1 LTKFICSLVIGI
13 SLLLIPQ
20 VAYADE
26 VLIELTSE
34 IAYVDTVVEVN
45 GPTEYFIETT
55 TGPRFEIAPSGIN
68 VERVAWVDS
77 WIQLRQGEVVLRQD
91 DDGNHNSQ
99 TNYYASKLTGTLDAG
114 SYTIRAT
121 SYDYIVAG
129 QRPIGTYTLSSNLIN
144 LPEVEPTPPET
155 PPLLPNPLENQ
166 NQNPVTPQPTT
177 PIEPVVVPPVVQP
190 VQPEPIEPPIIPFE
204 PPVVEEI
211 IAPEPPM
218 PVEELPVP
226 VEEPPVPA
234 EEPPTEPEIAPVEEE
249 LPPTEVDTPPIEEE
263 APPTLVEEP
272 PIEAEE
278 PPPVV
283 TEESTP
289 EEIEAAVEAIIEA
302 ADGEAITAEA
312 IEEAGLTL
320 EDLPSETPVEVRTDD
335 NGNAVVITAEVA
347 VALQVFDSPAE
358 LVSAIFD
365 NPGQVLTAVANI
377 GADMSDEE
385 REESEE
391 IIVASVI
398 AGQAA
403 INAAGMAAGTATRTS
418 TPSSPAG
425 GPMAGNDKPK
435 SARRRKP

>member
-1 LTKFICSLVIGI
+1 LTKFIYSFLIGI

-20 VAYADE
+20 LAYADE
-26 VLIELTSE
+26 VLIELTPE
-34 IAYVDTVVEVN
+34 IAYVDTVVEVTT
-45 GPTEYFIETT
+45 PTEYVIETT

-68 VERVAWVDS
+68 IERVAWVDS

-91 DDGNHNSQ
+91 DDGNHNNE
-99 TNYYASKLTGTLDAG
+99 TNYFASKLTGTLDTG

-121 SYDYIVAG
+121 SYNYIVAG
-129 QRPIGTYTLSSNLIN
+129 QRPIGTYTLSSNLID
-144 LPEVEPTPPET
+144 VA
-155 PPLLPNPLENQ
+155 
-166 NQNPVTPQPTT
+166 PV
-177 PIEPVVVPPVVQP
+177 
-190 VQPEPIEPPIIPFE
+190 PEPAPIPEPEPLPSPEPAPVAPPIIIDYQPVGPEPVPE
-204 PPVVEEI
+204 PPAPAEEPPTLVVEEPVI
-211 IAPEPPM
+211 EAPEPPTE
-218 PVEELPVP
+218 PEAPPAVEEEPPIPIEEAPPAP
-226 VEEPPVPA
+226 VEEPPVP
-234 EEPPTEPEIAPVEEE
+234 VEE
-249 LPPTEVDTPPIEEE
+249 
-263 APPTLVEEP
+263 A
-272 PIEAEE
+272 
-278 PPPVV
+278 PPVV
-283 TEESTP
+283 TEQSTP
-289 EEIEAAVEAIIEA
+289 EEVEAAVEAIIEA

-312 IEEAGLTL
+312 IAEAGLTL
-320 EDLPSETPVEVRTDD
+320 EDLPAQTPVEVRTDD

-398 AGQAA
+398 ASQAA

-435 SARRRKP
+435 STRRRKP

>member
-1 LTKFICSLVIGI
+1 MTKFIYSFLIGI

-20 VAYADE
+20 LAYADE
-26 VLIELTSE
+26 VLIELTPE
-34 IAYVDTVVEVN
+34 IAYVDTVVEVTT
-45 GPTEYFIETT
+45 PTEYVIETI

-68 VERVAWVDS
+68 IERVAWVDS
-77 WIQLRQGEVVLRQD
+77 WIQLRQGEIVLRQD
-91 DDGNHNSQ
+91 DDGNHNNE
-99 TNYYASKLTGTLDAG
+99 TNYFASKLTGTLDTG

-121 SYDYIVAG
+121 SYNYIVSG
-129 QRPIGTYTLSSNLIN
+129 QTPIGTYTLSSNLIN
-144 LPEVEPTPPET
+144 LPEVEPEPQEPQ
-155 PPLLPNPLENQ
+155 PLPVDPSENQ
-166 NQNPVTPQPTT
+166 NQNPVPS
-177 PIEPVVVPPVVQP
+177 
-190 VQPEPIEPPIIPFE
+190 E
-204 PPVVEEI
+204 PPVVEVILPQPEPPI
-211 IAPEPPM
+211 EVGEPSEPIEEPITEAPEPP
-218 PVEELPVP
+218 VE
-226 VEEPPVPA
+226 VEEPPTPV
-234 EEPPTEPEIAPVEEE
+234 EEAPTEPEIAPVEEE

-263 APPTLVEEP
+263 APPTPVEEP

-320 EDLPSETPVEVRTDD
+320 EDLPTQTPVEVRTDD

-365 NPGQVLTAVANI
+365 DPGQVLTAVANI

-398 AGQAA
+398 ASQAA

-435 SARRRKP
+435 STRRRKP

>member
-1 LTKFICSLVIGI
+1 LTRFIYSFLIGI

-20 VAYADE
+20 LAYADE
-26 VLIELTSE
+26 VLIELTPDV
-34 IAYVDTVVEVN
+34 AYVDTVVEVN
-45 GPTEYFIETT
+45 GPTEYVIETT

-68 VERVAWVDS
+68 IERVDWVDS

-91 DDGNHNSQ
+91 DDSNHNPQ
-99 TNYYASKLTGTLDAG
+99 TNYYASKLTGTLDTG

-144 LPEVEPTPPET
+144 VA
-155 PPLLPNPLENQ
+155 
-166 NQNPVTPQPTT
+166 PV
-177 PIEPVVVPPVVQP
+177 
-190 VQPEPIEPPIIPFE
+190 PEPAPIPEPEPLPSPEPAPVAPPIIIDYQPVGPE
-204 PPVVEEI
+204 PV
-211 IAPEPPM
+211 PEPPA
-218 PVEELPVP
+218 
-226 VEEPPVPA
+226 PA
-234 EEPPTEPEIAPVEEE
+234 EEPPTPVVEEPVIEAPEPPTEPEAPPAVEEEPPIPIEETPPAPVEE
-249 LPPTEVDTPPIEEE
+249 PPT
-263 APPTLVEEP
+263 
-272 PIEAEE
+272 EAEE
-278 PPPVV
+278 PPVPVEEAPPVV

-312 IEEAGLTL
+312 IAEAGLTL
-320 EDLPSETPVEVRTDD
+320 EDLPTQTPVEVRTDD

-347 VALQVFDSPAE
+347 IALQVFDSPAE

-365 NPGQVLTAVANI
+365 DPGQVLTAVANI

-435 SARRRKP
+435 STRRRKP

>member
-1 LTKFICSLVIGI
+1 MTRFIYSFLIGI

-20 VAYADE
+20 LAYADE
-26 VLIELTSE
+26 VLIELTPDV
-34 IAYVDTVVEVN
+34 AYVDTVVEVN
-45 GPTEYFIETT
+45 GPTEYVIETT

-77 WIQLRQGEVVLRQD
+77 WIQLRQGEIILRQD
-91 DDGNHNSQ
+91 DDSNHDAQ
-99 TNYYASKLTGTLDAG
+99 TNYYASKLVGTLDTG
-114 SYTIRAT
+114 IYTIRAT

-129 QRPIGTYTLSSNLIN
+129 QRPIGTYTLSSNLID
-144 LPEVEPTPPET
+144 LPIVPE
-155 PPLLPNPLENQ
+155 
-166 NQNPVTPQPTT
+166 
-177 PIEPVVVPPVVQP
+177 EPVEEPPVVP
-190 VQPEPIEPPIIPFE
+190 SLPPEPVSPPVIPFE

-211 IAPEPPM
+211 VAPEPPT
-218 PVEELPVP
+218 PVEEPPVP

-234 EEPPTEPEIAPVEEE
+234 EEPPAEPEIAPVEEE
-249 LPPTEVDTPPIEEE
+249 LPPVEVDTPPVEEE
-263 APPTLVEEP
+263 APPAEAEEP

-283 TEESTP
+283 TEDSTP
-289 EEIEAAVEAIIEA
+289 EEVEAAVEAIIEA
-302 ADGEAITAEA
+302 ADGEAITTEA
-312 IEEAGLTL
+312 IEEAGLTF
-320 EDLPSETPVEVRTDD
+320 EDLPSDTPVEVRTDD

-347 VALQVFDSPAE
+347 IALQVFDSPAE

-365 NPGQVLTAVANI
+365 DPGQVLTAVANI

-403 INAAGMAAGTATRTS
+403 INAAGMAAGTATRIP

-435 SARRRKP
+435 STRRRKP

>member
-1 LTKFICSLVIGI
+1 VLTRFIYSLAIGI

-68 VERVAWVDS
+68 IERVAWVDS

-91 DDGNHNSQ
+91 DDSNHNSQ
-99 TNYYASKLTGTLDAG
+99 TNYYASKLVGTLDTG
-114 SYTIRAT
+114 IYTIRAT

-129 QRPIGTYTLSSNLIN
+129 QRPIGTYTLSSNLID
-144 LPEVEPTPPET
+144 L
-155 PPLLPNPLENQ
+155 
-166 NQNPVTPQPTT
+166 PTT
-177 PIEPVVVPPVVQP
+177 PLEPVEEPPVVP
-190 VQPEPIEPPIIPFE
+190 SLPPEPVSPPIIPFE

-211 IAPEPPM
+211 VAPEPPT
-218 PVEELPVP
+218 PVEEPPVP

-234 EEPPTEPEIAPVEEE
+234 EEPPSEPEIAPVEEE
-249 LPPTEVDTPPIEEE
+249 LPPVEVDTPPAEEE
-263 APPTLVEEP
+263 APPAEAEEP

-278 PPPVV
+278 PPSVV
-283 TEESTP
+283 TEDSTP
-289 EEIEAAVEAIIEA
+289 EEVEAAVEAIIEA

-312 IEEAGLTL
+312 IQEAGLTL
-320 EDLPSETPVEVRTDD
+320 EDLPSDTPVEVRTDN

-365 NPGQVLTAVANI
+365 DPGQVLTAVANI

-403 INAAGMAAGTATRTS
+403 INAAGMAAGTATRTP

-435 SARRRKP
+435 STRRRKP

>member
-1 LTKFICSLVIGI
+1 MTRFIYSFLIGI

-20 VAYADE
+20 LAYADE
-26 VLIELTSE
+26 VLIELTPE
-34 IAYVDTVVEVN
+34 IAYVDTVVEVTT
-45 GPTEYFIETT
+45 PTEYVIETT
-55 TGPRFEIAPSGIN
+55 TGPRFEQAPDGA
-68 VERVAWVDS
+68 VAERVAWVDS

-99 TNYYASKLTGTLDAG
+99 TNYYASKLTGTLDTG

-121 SYDYIVAG
+121 SYNYIVAG
-129 QRPIGTYTLSSNLIN
+129 QRPIGTYTLSSNLID
-144 LPEVEPTPPET
+144 VA
-155 PPLLPNPLENQ
+155 
-166 NQNPVTPQPTT
+166 PV
-177 PIEPVVVPPVVQP
+177 
-190 VQPEPIEPPIIPFE
+190 PEPAPIPEPEPLPSPGPAPVAPPIIIDYQPVGPE
-204 PPVVEEI
+204 PV
-211 IAPEPPM
+211 PEPPA
-218 PVEELPVP
+218 
-226 VEEPPVPA
+226 PA
-234 EEPPTEPEIAPVEEE
+234 EEPPTPVVEEPVIEAPEPPAEPEIPPAVEEEPPIPIEEAPPAPVEE
-249 LPPTEVDTPPIEEE
+249 PPTPVEE
-263 APPTLVEEP
+263 A
-272 PIEAEE
+272 
-278 PPPVV
+278 PPVV
-283 TEESTP
+283 TEQSTP

-320 EDLPSETPVEVRTDD
+320 EDLPSSTPVEVRTDD

-365 NPGQVLTAVANI
+365 NPEQVLTAVANI

-398 AGQAA
+398 ASQAA
-403 INAAGMAAGTATRTS
+403 INAAGMAAGTATRIP

-435 SARRRKP
+435 STRRRKP

>member
-1 LTKFICSLVIGI
+1 MLTRFIYSLAIGI

-68 VERVAWVDS
+68 IERVAWVDS

-91 DDGNHNSQ
+91 DDSNHNSQ
-99 TNYYASKLTGTLDAG
+99 TNYYASKLVGTLDTG
-114 SYTIRAT
+114 IYTIRAT

-129 QRPIGTYTLSSNLIN
+129 QRPIGTYTLSSNLID
-144 LPEVEPTPPET
+144 L
-155 PPLLPNPLENQ
+155 
-166 NQNPVTPQPTT
+166 PTT
-177 PIEPVVVPPVVQP
+177 PLEPVEEPPVVP
-190 VQPEPIEPPIIPFE
+190 SLPPEPVSPPIIPFE

-211 IAPEPPM
+211 VAPEPPT
-218 PVEELPVP
+218 PVEEPPVP

-234 EEPPTEPEIAPVEEE
+234 EEPPSEPEIAPVEEE
-249 LPPTEVDTPPIEEE
+249 LPPVEVDTPPAEEE
-263 APPTLVEEP
+263 APPAEAEEP

-278 PPPVV
+278 PPSVV
-283 TEESTP
+283 TEDSTP
-289 EEIEAAVEAIIEA
+289 EEVEAAVEAIIEA

-312 IEEAGLTL
+312 IQEAGLTL
-320 EDLPSETPVEVRTDD
+320 EDLPSDTPVEVRTDN

-365 NPGQVLTAVANI
+365 DPGQVLTAVANI

-403 INAAGMAAGTATRTS
+403 INAAGMAAGTATRTP

-435 SARRRKP
+435 STRRRKP

>member
-1 LTKFICSLVIGI
+1 VLTRFIYSLVIGI
-13 SLLLIPQ
+13 SLLLTPQ
-20 VAYADE
+20 LAYADE
-26 VLIELTSE
+26 VLIELTPD
-34 IAYVDTVVEVN
+34 ITYVDTVVEVN

-68 VERVAWVDS
+68 VERVSWVDS
-77 WIQLRQGEVVLRQD
+77 WLQLRQGEVVLRQD
-91 DDGNHNSQ
+91 DDSNHNPQ
-99 TNYYASKLTGTLDAG
+99 TNYYASKLVGTLDTG
-114 SYTIRAT
+114 IYTIRAT

-129 QRPIGTYTLSSNLIN
+129 QGPIGTYTLSSNLIN
-144 LPEVEPTPPET
+144 LPIVPEEPVEEPPVAPPLPPE
-155 PPLLPNPLENQ
+155 
-166 NQNPVTPQPTT
+166 PVS
-177 PIEPVVVPPVVQP
+177 
-190 VQPEPIEPPIIPFE
+190 PPIIPFE
-204 PPVVEEI
+204 PPLIDDIV
-211 IAPEPPM
+211 APEP
-218 PVEELPVP
+218 PVP
-226 VEEPPVPA
+226 VEEPPAPA

-263 APPTLVEEP
+263 APPTPVEEP

-289 EEIEAAVEAIIEA
+289 EEVEAAVEAIIEA
-302 ADGEAITAEA
+302 ADGEAITTEA
-312 IEEAGLTL
+312 IQEAGLTL

-365 NPGQVLTAVANI
+365 DPGQVLTAVTNI

>member
-1 LTKFICSLVIGI
+1 LTRFIYSLAIGI
-13 SLLLIPQ
+13 SLLLTPQ
-20 VAYADE
+20 LAYADE
-26 VLIELTSE
+26 VLIELTSD
-34 IAYVDTVVEVN
+34 ITYVDTVVEVT
-45 GPTEYFIETT
+45 GPTEYVIETF
-55 TGPRFEIAPSGIN
+55 TGPRFEQQANGT
-68 VERVAWVDS
+68 VAQRTGWIDS
-77 WIQLRQGEVVLRQD
+77 WIQLRQGETVLKAD
-91 DDGNHNSQ
+91 DDSNHVNGV
-99 TNYYASKLTGTLDAG
+99 NEYASKITGTVDSG
-114 SYTIRAT
+114 TYTIRAT
-121 SYDYIVAG
+121 SYLNVIGYGNPTGNYI
-129 QRPIGTYTLSSNLIN
+129 LNSNLIQ
-144 LPEVEPTPPET
+144 PVAPTM
-155 PPLLPNPLENQ
+155 PLE
-166 NQNPVTPQPTT
+166 PV
-177 PIEPVVVPPVVQP
+177 EEPPVVP
-190 VQPEPIEPPIIPFE
+190 SLPPEPVSPPIIPFE

-211 IAPEPPM
+211 VAPEPPT
-218 PVEELPVP
+218 PVEEPPVP

-234 EEPPTEPEIAPVEEE
+234 EEPPAEPEIAPVEEE
-249 LPPTEVDTPPIEEE
+249 LPPAEVDTPPTEEE
-263 APPTLVEEP
+263 TPLIPVEEP
-272 PIEAEE
+272 PTEAEE
-278 PPPVV
+278 QPLVV
-283 TEESTP
+283 TEDSTP

-358 LVSAIFD
+358 LVGAIFND
-365 NPGQVLTAVANI
+365 PGQVLTAVANI

-435 SARRRKP
+435 SVRRRKP

>member
-1 LTKFICSLVIGI
+1 MTKFIYSFLIGI

-26 VLIELTSE
+26 VLIELNSE
-34 IAYVDTVVEVN
+34 IAYVDTVVEVTT
-45 GPTEYFIETT
+45 PTEYVIETT

-68 VERVAWVDS
+68 TERVAWVDS
-77 WIQLRQGEVVLRQD
+77 WIQLRQGEIVLRQD
-91 DDGNHNSQ
+91 DDGNHNPQ
-99 TNYYASKLTGTLDAG
+99 TNYYASKLTGTLDTG

-121 SYDYIVAG
+121 SYDYMAVG

-144 LPEVEPTPPET
+144 LPAVEPVPIV
-155 PPLLPNPLENQ
+155 PLE
-166 NQNPVTPQPTT
+166 PV
-177 PIEPVVVPPVVQP
+177 EEPPVVP
-190 VQPEPIEPPIIPFE
+190 SLPPEPVSPPIIPFE
-204 PPVVEEI
+204 PPVVIEI
-211 IAPEPPM
+211 VAPEPPT
-218 PVEELPVP
+218 PVEEPPVP
-226 VEEPPVPA
+226 VEEPPAPA
-234 EEPPTEPEIAPVEEE
+234 EEPPTEPEVAPVEEE
-249 LPPTEVDTPPIEEE
+249 LPPIEEE
-263 APPTLVEEP
+263 APPTPVEEP
-272 PIEAEE
+272 PAEAEE

-289 EEIEAAVEAIIEA
+289 EEVEAAVEAIIEA

-312 IEEAGLTL
+312 IQEAGLTL
-320 EDLPSETPVEVRTDD
+320 EDLPSETPVEIRTDD

-347 VALQVFDSPAE
+347 IALQILESPAE
-358 LVSAIFD
+358 LISAIFND
-365 NPGQVLTAVANI
+365 PGQVLTAVANI

-403 INAAGMAAGTATRTS
+403 INAAGMAAGTATRTP

-425 GPMAGNDKPK
+425 GPLAGNDKPK

>member
-1 LTKFICSLVIGI
+1 LTRFIYSLVIGI
-13 SLLLIPQ
+13 SLLLTPQ
-20 VAYADE
+20 LAYADE
-26 VLIELTSE
+26 VLIELTPD
-34 IAYVDTVVEVN
+34 ITYVDTVVEVN
-45 GPTEYFIETT
+45 GPTEYVIETT

-77 WIQLRQGEVVLRQD
+77 WLELRQGEVILRQD
-91 DDGNHNSQ
+91 DDGNHNPQ
-99 TNYYASKLTGTLDAG
+99 TNYYASKLVGTLDTG
-114 SYTIRAT
+114 IYTIRAT

-144 LPEVEPTPPET
+144 LPIVPE
-155 PPLLPNPLENQ
+155 
-166 NQNPVTPQPTT
+166 
-177 PIEPVVVPPVVQP
+177 EPVEEPPVVP
-190 VQPEPIEPPIIPFE
+190 SLPPEPVSPPVIPFE

-211 IAPEPPM
+211 VAPEPPT
-218 PVEELPVP
+218 PVEEPPVP
-226 VEEPPVPA
+226 VEEPPAPA

-249 LPPTEVDTPPIEEE
+249 LPPTEVDTPPAEEE
-263 APPTLVEEP
+263 APPAEAEEP

-283 TEESTP
+283 TEDSTP
-289 EEIEAAVEAIIEA
+289 EEVEAAVEAIIEA
-302 ADGEAITAEA
+302 ADGEAITTEA
-312 IEEAGLTL
+312 IQEAGLTL
-320 EDLPSETPVEVRTDD
+320 EDLPFETPVEVRTDN

-347 VALQVFDSPAE
+347 VALQVFDSPTE

-403 INAAGMAAGTATRTS
+403 INAAGMATGTTTRTP

-435 SARRRKP
+435 STRRRKP

>member
-1 LTKFICSLVIGI
+1 MTRFIYSFLIGI

-20 VAYADE
+20 LAYADE
-26 VLIELTSE
+26 VLIELTPDV
-34 IAYVDTVVEVN
+34 AYVDTVVEVN
-45 GPTEYFIETT
+45 GPTEYVIETT

-68 VERVAWVDS
+68 IERVDWVDS

-91 DDGNHNSQ
+91 DDSNHNPQ
-99 TNYYASKLTGTLDAG
+99 TNYYASKLTGTLDTG

-144 LPEVEPTPPET
+144 VA
-155 PPLLPNPLENQ
+155 
-166 NQNPVTPQPTT
+166 PV
-177 PIEPVVVPPVVQP
+177 
-190 VQPEPIEPPIIPFE
+190 PEPAPIPEPEPLPSPEPAPVAPPIIIDYQPVGPE
-204 PPVVEEI
+204 PV
-211 IAPEPPM
+211 PEPPA
-218 PVEELPVP
+218 
-226 VEEPPVPA
+226 PA
-234 EEPPTEPEIAPVEEE
+234 EEPPTPVVEEPVIEAPEPPTEPEAPPAVEEEPPIPIEETPPAPVEE
-249 LPPTEVDTPPIEEE
+249 PPT
-263 APPTLVEEP
+263 
-272 PIEAEE
+272 EAEE
-278 PPPVV
+278 PPVPVEEAPPVV

-312 IEEAGLTL
+312 IAEAGLTL
-320 EDLPSETPVEVRTDD
+320 EDLPTQTPVEVRTDD

-347 VALQVFDSPAE
+347 IALQVFDSPAE

-365 NPGQVLTAVANI
+365 DPGQVLTAVANI

-435 SARRRKP
+435 STRRRKP